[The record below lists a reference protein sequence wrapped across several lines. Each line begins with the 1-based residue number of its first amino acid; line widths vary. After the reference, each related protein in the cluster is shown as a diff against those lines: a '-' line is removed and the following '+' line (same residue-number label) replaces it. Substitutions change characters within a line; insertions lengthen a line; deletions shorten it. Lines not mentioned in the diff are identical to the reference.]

1 MDQLK
6 QTLRDVW
13 PIFKRELR
21 AYFDSPVAYV
31 VITAFLLV
39 TGWFF
44 TTNFF
49 VVAQADLRVIFS
61 IIPFIFLF
69 FTPAITMRLI
79 SEEKRNGTM
88 ELLVTMPI
96 SDAAIII
103 GKYLAGLALL
113 IASILPTLVYVV
125 TVMMLGDMDK
135 GPLIGGYLGLVLLGA
150 GYLAIGTY
158 GSSLSDSQVVAFIVS
173 FFVTFI
179 FFLLNKV
186 LFLIPSWLVSSV
198 EYLSIESHFENISR
212 GVVDTRDVIYYLSL
226 ITLSLYF
233 AARSLAS
240 RRWK

>member
-1 MDQLK
+1 MT
-6 QTLRDVW
+6 QTLHNVW

-49 VVAQADLRVIFS
+49 VVGQADLRVVFS

-79 SEEKRNGTM
+79 SEERKSGTM

-96 SDAAIII
+96 SDASIIV

-113 IASILPTLVYVV
+113 AAAILPTLVYVI
-125 TVMMLGDMDK
+125 TVSFLGDIDT
-135 GPLIGGYLGLVLLGA
+135 GPMIGGYLGLLLMGA
-150 GYLAIGTY
+150 GYLAVGTY
-158 GSSLSDSQVVAFIVS
+158 GSSLTESQVVAFIVS
-173 FFVTFI
+173 FFITFI
-179 FFLLNKV
+179 FFLLDKI

-198 EYLSIESHFENISR
+198 EYLSIENHFQNISR
-212 GVVDTRDVIYYLSL
+212 GVLDTRDLIYYVSL
-226 ITLSLYF
+226 IGLALYL
-233 AARSLAS
+233 AARSLAA
-240 RRWK
+240 RRWR

>member
-1 MDQLK
+1 MSTALHN
-6 QTLRDVW
+6 VW

-21 AYFDSPVAYV
+21 GYFDSPVAYV

-79 SEEKRNGTM
+79 SEERKGGTM

-96 SDAAIII
+96 NDSAIII
-103 GKYLAGLALL
+103 GKYLAALALL
-113 IASILPTLVYVV
+113 VASILPTIVYLI
-125 TVMMLGDMDK
+125 TVSFLGDVDP
-135 GPLIGGYLGLVLLGA
+135 GPAIGGYLGLILMGA
-150 GYLAIGTY
+150 AYLAIGTF
-158 GSSLSDSQVVAFIVS
+158 GSSLTDSQVIAFIVS
-173 FFVTFI
+173 FFLTFL
-179 FFLLNKV
+179 FFLMDKV
-186 LFLIPSWLVSSV
+186 LFLLPTWMVSFV
-198 EYLSIESHFENISR
+198 EYLSIESHFQNISR
-212 GVVDTRDVIYYLSL
+212 GVVDTRDLIYYASL
-226 ITLSLYF
+226 IVVALYF

>member
-1 MDQLK
+1 MALQS
-6 QTLRDVW
+6 VW
-13 PIFKRELR
+13 PIFKKELR
-21 AYFDSPVAYV
+21 AYFDSPTAYV

-79 SEEKRNGTM
+79 SEERKSGTM
-88 ELLVTMPI
+88 ELMVTMPI
-96 SDAAIII
+96 SDASIIV

-125 TVMMLGDMDK
+125 SVAILGDMDA
-135 GPLIGGYLGLVLLGA
+135 GPTIGGYVGLILMGA
-150 GYLAIGTY
+150 AYLAIGTY
-158 GSSLSDSQVVAFIVS
+158 GSSLTDSQVVAFIVS
-173 FFVTFI
+173 FFITFL
-179 FFLLNKV
+179 FFLLDKV
-186 LFLIPSWLVSSV
+186 LFLLPAWLVSPV
-198 EYLSIESHFENISR
+198 EYLSIETHFQNISR
-212 GVVDTRDVIYYLSL
+212 GVIDSRDVVYYFSL
-226 ITLSLYF
+226 IGLSLYF

-240 RRWK
+240 RRWR

>member
-1 MDQLK
+1 MTNVT
-6 QTLRDVW
+6 TLHNVW

-21 AYFDSPVAYV
+21 AYFDSPIAYV

-79 SEEKRNGTM
+79 SEERKSGTM
-88 ELLVTMPI
+88 ELMVTMPI

-103 GKYLAGLALL
+103 GKYLAGVALL
-113 IASILPTLVYVV
+113 AASILPTLVYLISVAL
-125 TVMMLGDMDK
+125 LGDIDG
-135 GPLIGGYLGLVLLGA
+135 GPAVGGYVGLLLMGA
-150 GYLAIGTY
+150 AYLAIGTF
-158 GSSLSDSQVVAFIVS
+158 GSSLTDSQVVAFIVS
-173 FFVTFI
+173 FFITFA
-179 FFLLNKV
+179 FFLLDKI
-186 LFLIPSWLVSSV
+186 LFLLPAWLVTPV
-198 EYLSIESHFENISR
+198 EYLSIESHFQNLSR
-212 GVVDTRDVIYYLSL
+212 GVIDTRDLIYYLSL
-226 ITLSLYF
+226 IALALYF

-240 RRWK
+240 RRWR